1 MSISS
6 SKSAFPLSRGLYSKL
21 GSIPSFP
28 TGTKAISSPL
38 FYSRSISTAFHNL
51 YKNHSSTSLL
61 RRHKINYVTFSAA
74 SENQGL
80 RSYWTKRKYFCNPKF
95 KDKLQLSAV
104 RVFKGQRRLHTEIK
118 ENGGKEERIK
128 SVREYI
134 SQKQK
139 HFKNMTSFEKQQLF
153 IRTSCGILVLYVL
166 RPLITDY
173 VKRALKKET
182 VHVGLSDE
190 ILSQQGTWIQTKNL
204 DKLEELFKEP
214 ESTRQKVAIVGM
226 AGSGRTTLAKRYA
239 IHYEKKMKEQPD
251 RIRTV
256 FFADMRDEDTFLR
269 AYRKLAEDLGVHV
282 PLAAQEEDIIK
293 KVNNKLARRPYWL
306 FVVDNVDAKSYEK
319 LQKFFPNNKKGE
331 ILLVAKEK
339 LEGAVSFDIQD
350 NTLSMEEALQIFNH
364 NLGKDH
370 WAVEKANNS
379 KRELADELFYLPLAI
394 KQAAIYLK
402 EAPQDNSF
410 DALIESY
417 IKGLKERAGI
427 DEKFS
432 LRSINLNNAIMVI
445 KVVHS
450 LSVEKCEREQ
460 SESKTLLSI
469 IPFLNP
475 YFIDRSILRL
485 WFFDKHAN
493 NASLFNTILDLLEK
507 YSLIAVDGKKG
518 WEVHPSLQ
526 ELLIEKA
533 EKQGINPSETL
544 KEILIFLKNN
554 FKLDMRFADGLNKT
568 KALENQLETLL
579 KYAEKYE
586 LQEELKP
593 CFVHLYNVLGN
604 YYLQSNNYFE
614 ARQAFKKSLE
624 LVKVQIDH
632 TTAEQICDNLK
643 AHKELPALCAQA
655 LHYLG
660 KVYFHTQG
668 LDQAKNYFQK
678 AIDIQEVITTR
689 RDVYDNPNPF
699 DFIVFQRQGKGWALL
714 EGDKDDLLQAE
725 KLYLH
730 LFMQNPCMPAG
741 QRDLFNERYCNVQ
754 LSRVYLK
761 LAQHKD
767 FNEEE
772 KKEYYNK
779 ARQRL
784 EIGGIENGKP
794 FQGAIQMMQDYLR
807 SGEICLML
815 GELYLDKDCP
825 FGDLEKAQD
834 YFEKA
839 SQLSKTDLMIGAKS
853 KYYLARL
860 YLEKGFSHQA
870 FKAINESIQ
879 LFNKV
884 GGKGLT
890 RIHPKGFYEAEKIK
904 EAFRNDAPLI
914 L

>member
-21 GSIPSFP
+21 GSIPSFSAGP
-28 TGTKAISSPL
+28 RVISSL
-38 FYSRSISTAFHNL
+38 FYSKSISTAFHGL
-51 YKNHSSTSLL
+51 YNSHSSTSLL
-61 RRHKINYVTFSAA
+61 GHHKINCLTFSGI
-74 SENQGL
+74 SQNQGL
-80 RSYWTKRKYFCNPKF
+80 RSYWTKRKYFCRPNF
-95 KDKLQLSAV
+95 KDKLQPSAV

-118 ENGGKEERIK
+118 EKSGNEERIK

-134 SQKQK
+134 SQKQER
-139 HFKNMTSFEKQQLF
+139 FKNMTSFEKQKLF
-153 IRTSCGILVLYVL
+153 IGTTCSVLVLYVL

-173 VKRALKKET
+173 VKKAFKEET

-190 ILSQQGTWIQTKNL
+190 ISSQQGNWIQTKNL
-204 DKLEELFKEP
+204 DKLEEFFKEP
-214 ESTRQKVAIVGM
+214 ESNIQKVAIVGM

-239 IHYEKKMKEQPD
+239 MHYEKKMKEQPD

-256 FFADMRDEDTFLR
+256 FFADMRDEDTFLH

-282 PLAAQEEDIIK
+282 PLAAQEEVIIK
-293 KVNNKLARRPYWL
+293 KVNKKLARRPYWL

-319 LQKFFPNNKKGE
+319 LQKFFPNNKKGK
-331 ILLVAKEK
+331 ILLVTKEK
-339 LEGAVSFDIQD
+339 LNGAEPFDMQS
-350 NTLSMEEALQIFNH
+350 NTLSMQEALDIFNL
-364 NLGKDH
+364 NLGDDH
-370 WAVEKANNS
+370 WALKKANNS
-379 KRELADELFYLPLAI
+379 KRQLASELFYLPLVI

-402 EAPQDNSF
+402 DAPQDNSF
-410 DALIESY
+410 DASIESY
-417 IKGLKERAGI
+417 VKRLKEVAGI
-427 DEKFS
+427 SEKVS
-432 LRSINLNNAIMVI
+432 LRSIDDATRII
-445 KVVHS
+445 KAVHS
-450 LSVEKCEREQ
+450 LSVEECEQKQ
-460 SESKTLLSI
+460 SESKALLSI

-475 YFIDRSILRL
+475 YFIDRSILQL
-485 WFFDKHAN
+485 WFDKHVGN
-493 NASLFNTILDLLEK
+493 TSLFNPILDLLES
-507 YSLIAVDGKKG
+507 YALIAMDGEDG
-518 WEVHPSLQ
+518 WEVHSSLQ

-533 EKQGINPSETL
+533 EKQGVKPSETL
-544 KEILIFLKNN
+544 KELLVFFRNN

-568 KALENQLETLL
+568 KAIENQLETLL
-579 KYAEKYE
+579 RHAEKYE

-593 CFVHLYNVLGN
+593 YFVHLYNVLGN
-604 YYLQSNNYFE
+604 YYLQSNNFFE
-614 ARQAFKKSLE
+614 ARQAFKKSLK
-624 LVKVQIDH
+624 LVKVQINH

-668 LDQAKNYFQK
+668 LDQAKKYFQK
-678 AIDIQEVITTR
+678 AIDIQEVITTQ
-689 RDVYDNPNPF
+689 RDGYDNPNPF

-725 KLYLH
+725 KLYLN
-730 LFMQNPCMPAG
+730 LFKQNPSMPAG
-741 QRDLFNERYCNVQ
+741 QRDLFNERYCNIQ

-761 LAQHKD
+761 LAQQEADK
-767 FNEEE
+767 E
-772 KKEYYNK
+772 KKEEYYNK
-779 ARQRL
+779 ARERL
-784 EIGGIENGKP
+784 EIGGIEKGVP
-794 FQGAIQMMQDYLR
+794 FQGAIQMMQQYVR

-825 FGDLEKAQD
+825 FGDLGKAQD

-839 SQLSKTDLMIGAKS
+839 SQLSKNDLMIGAKS

-860 YLEKGFSHQA
+860 YLEKGLSHQA

-890 RIHPKGFYEAEKIK
+890 RIRPKGFYEAVKIK

>member
-1 MSISS
+1 MQ
-6 SKSAFPLSRGLYSKL
+6 
-21 GSIPSFP
+21 
-28 TGTKAISSPL
+28 
-38 FYSRSISTAFHNL
+38 
-51 YKNHSSTSLL
+51 
-61 RRHKINYVTFSAA
+61 
-74 SENQGL
+74 E
-80 RSYWTKRKYFCNPKF
+80 YF
-95 KDKLQLSAV
+95 
-104 RVFKGQRRLHTEIK
+104 
-118 ENGGKEERIK
+118 
-128 SVREYI
+128 

-139 HFKNMTSFEKQQLF
+139 RFKNMTPFEKQQLF
-153 IRTSCGILVLYVL
+153 IGTSFSVLVLYVL

-173 VKRALKKET
+173 VKKAFKEET

-190 ILSQQGTWIQTKNL
+190 ILSQQGNWIQTKNL

-214 ESTRQKVAIVGM
+214 ESNIQKVAIVGM

-282 PLAAQEEDIIK
+282 PLAAQEEIIIK
-293 KVNNKLARRPYWL
+293 KVNKKLAKRPHWL
-306 FVVDNVDAKSYEK
+306 FIVDNVDAKSYEK

-339 LEGAVSFDIQD
+339 LEGAVPFDMQS
-350 NTLSMEEALQIFNH
+350 NTINMQEALDIFNL
-364 NLGKDH
+364 NLGDDH
-370 WAVEKANNS
+370 WALKKANNS
-379 KRELADELFYLPLAI
+379 KRQLASELFYLPLAI

-402 EAPQDNSF
+402 DAPQDNSF
-410 DALIESY
+410 DASIESY
-417 IKGLKERAGI
+417 VKRLKEVAGVS
-427 DEKFS
+427 EKVS
-432 LRSINLNNAIMVI
+432 LRSIDDATRII
-445 KVVHS
+445 KAVHS
-450 LSVEKCEREQ
+450 LSVEECEQKQ
-460 SESKTLLSI
+460 SESKALLSI

-475 YFIDRSILRL
+475 YFIDRSILQL
-485 WFFDKHAN
+485 WFDKHVGN
-493 NASLFNTILDLLEK
+493 TSLFNHILDLLES
-507 YSLIAVDGKKG
+507 YALIAMDGEDG
-518 WEVHPSLQ
+518 WEVHSSLQ

-533 EKQGINPSETL
+533 EKKGVKPSQTL
-544 KEILIFLKNN
+544 KELLVFLKNN

-568 KALENQLETLL
+568 KAIENQLKTLL
-579 KYAEKYE
+579 RHAEKYE

-593 CFVHLYNVLGN
+593 YFVHLYNVLGN
-604 YYLQSNNYFE
+604 YYLQSNNFFE
-614 ARQAFKKSLE
+614 ARQAFKKSLK
-624 LVKVQIDH
+624 LVGLQIDR

-668 LDQAKNYFQK
+668 LDQAKKYFQK
-678 AIDIQEVITTR
+678 AIDVQEVITAR
-689 RDVYDNPNPF
+689 RDEYDNPNPF

-714 EGDKDDLLQAE
+714 EGDKEDLLQAE
-725 KLYLH
+725 KLYLN
-730 LFMQNPCMPAG
+730 LFKQNPCMPAG
-741 QRDLFNERYCNVQ
+741 QRDLFNERYCNIQ

-761 LAQHKD
+761 LAQQEADK
-767 FNEEE
+767 E
-772 KKEYYNK
+772 KKQEYYNK
-779 ARQRL
+779 ARERL
-784 EIGGIENGKP
+784 EIGGIENGVP
-794 FQGAIQMMQDYLR
+794 FQGAIQMMQQYVR

-825 FGDLEKAQD
+825 FGDLGKAQD

-860 YLEKGFSHQA
+860 YLEKGLSHQA

-890 RIHPKGFYEAEKIK
+890 RIRPKGFYEAEKIK

-914 L
+914 LCL